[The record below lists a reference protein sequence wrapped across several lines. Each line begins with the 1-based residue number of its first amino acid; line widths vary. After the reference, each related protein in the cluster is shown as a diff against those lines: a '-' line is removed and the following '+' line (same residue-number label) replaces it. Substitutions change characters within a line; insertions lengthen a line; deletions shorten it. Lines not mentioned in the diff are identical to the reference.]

1 MKRLLLSS
9 AFFNSRNEPLWN
21 GCLWRK
27 AAFEVWM
34 LDLPLINPTH
44 EWIEVGD
51 PDASIVCHR
60 LQPRRIIGRRLT
72 LSASHRAIATG
83 RNCSLRG
90 KARTVPFHLILRW
103 LLI

>member
-1 MKRLLLSS
+1 M
-9 AFFNSRNEPLWN
+9 
-21 GCLWRK
+21 WRK